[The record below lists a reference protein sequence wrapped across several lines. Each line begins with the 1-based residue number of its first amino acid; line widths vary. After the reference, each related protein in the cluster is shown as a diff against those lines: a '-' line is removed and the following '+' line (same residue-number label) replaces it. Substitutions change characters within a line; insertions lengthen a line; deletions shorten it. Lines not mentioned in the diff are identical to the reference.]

1 MSQPIVPNEHGLMIP
16 YEQLSPQA
24 LKGLIEEFVTRDGT
38 DNGYTSATLEKNVAV
53 VMAALR
59 RKEVVIVYDETT
71 QTANIVPAPSRP
83 SLPL

>member
-1 MSQPIVPNEHGLMIP
+1 MSQLIVHNEHGLIIP
-16 YEQLSPQA
+16 HEQLSPQA

-38 DNGYTSATLEKNVAV
+38 DNGYTRASLEKNVAM

-71 QTANIVPAPSRP
+71 QTANIIPAQSRP
-83 SLPL
+83 SSPL